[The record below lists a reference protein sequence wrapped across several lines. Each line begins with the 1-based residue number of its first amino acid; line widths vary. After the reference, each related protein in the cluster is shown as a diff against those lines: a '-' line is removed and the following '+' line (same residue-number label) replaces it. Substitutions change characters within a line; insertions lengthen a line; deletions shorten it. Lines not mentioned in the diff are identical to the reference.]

1 MKEKIEKRQ
10 ENFKAP
16 IKLEMLVTVVN
27 RPKADFFV
35 DLLEQFEI
43 NMQMVTYGEGTASSE
58 LVNSLGLSTQ
68 KAVIFSIVRS
78 DKINKIKETLEEK
91 FKTIRNGKGISFTI
105 PLSSVIGASIYQFM
119 CNQNKKKEA
128 K

>member
-1 MKEKIEKRQ
+1 MKEKVEKKQ

-43 NMQMVTYGEGTASSE
+43 NMQMVIYGEGTASSE

>member
-1 MKEKIEKRQ
+1 MKEKVEKKQ

-68 KAVIFSIVRS
+68 KAVIFSIVRG

>member
-58 LVNSLGLSTQ
+58 LINSLGLSTQ

>member
-1 MKEKIEKRQ
+1 MKEKIEKKQ

>member
-35 DLLEQFEI
+35 DLLEQFGI

-58 LVNSLGLSTQ
+58 LINSLGLSTQ
-68 KAVIFSIVRS
+68 TAVIFSIVRS

>member
-35 DLLEQFEI
+35 DLLEQFGI

-58 LVNSLGLSTQ
+58 LINSLGLSTQ

-78 DKINKIKETLEEK
+78 NKINKIKETLEEK

>member
-1 MKEKIEKRQ
+1 MKEKVEKKQ

-119 CNQNKKKEA
+119 CNQNKRKEA

>member
-58 LVNSLGLSTQ
+58 LINSLGLSTQ

-78 DKINKIKETLEEK
+78 DKINTIKETLEEK

>member
-10 ENFKAP
+10 ENFKAS

-35 DLLEQFEI
+35 DLLEQFGI

-58 LVNSLGLSTQ
+58 LINSLGLSTQ

>member
-1 MKEKIEKRQ
+1 MKEKVEKKQ

-91 FKTIRNGKGISFTI
+91 FRTIRNGKGISFTI

>member
-35 DLLEQFEI
+35 DLLEQFGI

-58 LVNSLGLSTQ
+58 LINSLGLSTQ

-78 DKINKIKETLEEK
+78 DKINKIKETLEEQ

>member
-1 MKEKIEKRQ
+1 MKENIEKKL

>member
-1 MKEKIEKRQ
+1 MKEKVEKKQ

-119 CNQNKKKEA
+119 CNQSKKKEA

>member
-1 MKEKIEKRQ
+1 MKEKVEKKQ

-91 FKTIRNGKGISFTI
+91 FTTIRNGKGISFTI

>member
-58 LVNSLGLSTQ
+58 LINSLGLSTQ
-68 KAVIFSIVRS
+68 KTVIFSIVRS

>member
-1 MKEKIEKRQ
+1 MKETIEKRQ

-35 DLLEQFEI
+35 DLLEQFGI

-58 LVNSLGLSTQ
+58 LINSLGLSTQ

>member
-58 LVNSLGLSTQ
+58 LINSLGLSTQ

-78 DKINKIKETLEEK
+78 DKITKIKETLEEK

>member
-35 DLLEQFEI
+35 DLLEQFGI

-58 LVNSLGLSTQ
+58 LINSLGLSTQ

-78 DKINKIKETLEEK
+78 DKITKIKETLEEK

>member
-1 MKEKIEKRQ
+1 MKEKIEKKQ

-58 LVNSLGLSTQ
+58 LINSLGLSTQ

>member
-1 MKEKIEKRQ
+1 MKEKVEKKQ

-58 LVNSLGLSTQ
+58 LVSSLGLSTQ

>member
-35 DLLEQFEI
+35 DLLEQFGI

-58 LVNSLGLSTQ
+58 LINSLGLSTQ

-105 PLSSVIGASIYQFM
+105 PLSSAIGASIYQFM

>member
-1 MKEKIEKRQ
+1 MKEKVEKKQ

-91 FKTIRNGKGISFTI
+91 FKTIRNGNGISFTI

>member
-35 DLLEQFEI
+35 DLLEQFGI

-58 LVNSLGLSTQ
+58 LINSLGLSTQ

>member
-1 MKEKIEKRQ
+1 MKEKVEKKQ